1 MVKCRAVCKTGE
13 TFSAT
18 LDLRIAESE
27 NAILSTDL
35 FDLFAVASAVV
46 VFIFLMLLYTLVKRK
61 PTDGSEHYA
70 DAAKEIVPAEYRF
83 DKNNLI
89 LGRKIGEGEFGVVL
103 MAEAQYIKV
112 GEPSTTVA
120 VKMMQGF
127 GGESIRNSILAELKM
142 IILIGRH
149 LNIVNLLGAVTENIR
164 NDQLMIILEYC
175 RYGSVLEYMR
185 ENKSNFVHC
194 NLGLNMAW
202 MASQQYWSIGELN
215 GEDRTHFRTTDLI
228 CWSAQVANGM
238 KYLASKNVFHGDL
251 AARNI
256 LLCEK
261 NVVKISDFG
270 LARVFNR
277 GSYYKKTSKDRVPFK
292 WLALE
297 SISKQ
302 KYSVQS
308 DVWAYGVLLWELF
321 SLGTNPYPGVPVDEH
336 FYDLLKGGYR
346 MPKPAYANEA
356 VYDLMFSCWNED
368 PNLRPSFPRLSHV
381 FHQMLPNSMRIH
393 YITLNDPYEEAN
405 LRQVNS
411 ENEESKV

>member
-1 MVKCRAVCKTGE
+1 MEDSGWLNITSTYNNIVSNYSLNIMVQ
-13 TFSAT
+13 
-18 LDLRIAESE
+18 
-27 NAILSTDL
+27 
-35 FDLFAVASAVV
+35 
-46 VFIFLMLLYTLVKRK
+46 
-61 PTDGSEHYA
+61 
-70 DAAKEIVPAEYRF
+70 
-83 DKNNLI
+83 
-89 LGRKIGEGEFGVVL
+89 GRKLGEGEFGVVL
-103 MAEAQYIKV
+103 KAEAKYILA
-112 GEPSTTVA
+112 GQPSTTVA

-127 GGESIRNSILAELKM
+127 GGDSIRNSIIAELKI

-164 NDQLMIILEYC
+164 DDQLMIILEYC

-185 ENKSNFVHC
+185 KNRSNFFNC
-194 NLGLNMAW
+194 NYDITSAS
-202 MASQQYWSIGELN
+202 SQQYWFIGEEDE
-215 GEDRTHFRTTDLI
+215 EDRTNFQTMDLI

-270 LARVFNR
+270 LARVFNH
-277 GSYYKKTSKDRVPFK
+277 GTYYKKTSKDRVPFK
-292 WLALE
+292 WLSLE
-297 SISKQ
+297 SMSNQ

-346 MPKPAYANEA
+346 MPKPQYASEA
-356 VYDLMFSCWNED
+356 VYNLMFSCWNED

-381 FHQMLPNSMRIH
+381 FHQMLPNSMRIVSFVDLH
-393 YITLNDPYEEAN
+393 PVG
-405 LRQVNS
+405 QFS
-411 ENEESKV
+411 